1 MNPDLYV
8 AFLLAATVLILIP
21 GPNVT
26 LLVAT
31 SLAHGP
37 RRALITLAG
46 TSSAIALQ
54 LAVVAFG
61 MGSLILVL
69 AQWFE
74 WLRWAGVAY
83 LMYLGVQQWRAAPLA
98 LDDLNGPAIRSG
110 ALFWQGVLVSAT
122 NPKTLLFYAAFF
134 PQFIDPASP
143 PRPQLALLSITF
155 LVVATMLD
163 AIYAILAGRLR
174 PWLRTRRRARLRNRL
189 TGSFLIA
196 AALGLALARRG
207 S

>member
-1 MNPDLYV
+1 MNLDLYL
-8 AFLLAATVLILIP
+8 AFLLATTVLILIP

-26 LLVAT
+26 LLVAN

-46 TSSAIALQ
+46 TSTAIALQ
-54 LAVVAFG
+54 LLVVALG
-61 MGSLILVL
+61 MSSLILVL
-69 AQWFE
+69 ARWFE

-83 LMYLGVQQWRAAPLA
+83 LIHLGIQQWRAAPVA
-98 LDDLNGPAIRSG
+98 LHDVESVTARSG
-110 ALFWQGVLVSAT
+110 TLFWQGVLVSAT

-143 PRPQLALLSITF
+143 PGPQLALLCITF
-155 LVVATMLD
+155 LVVATLLD
-163 AIYAILAGRLR
+163 GTYAILAGQLR
-174 PWLRTRRRARLRNRL
+174 PWLGARRHARLRNRL

-196 AALGLALARRG
+196 AALGLALARRA